1 MSGRF
6 IVVTGGPGSGK
17 STLIDALERAGHARS
32 VEAGRAII
40 QDQVAIGGLA
50 LPWNDPALFAE
61 LMLCWE
67 MRSFHTA
74 QEEPGIVFFD
84 RGVPDCIGYLRLM
97 GLPVPAH
104 MRRAADAFRYNR
116 LVFLAPPW
124 REIFHQDEER
134 KQDFAE
140 AVRTCQAMAST
151 YAGLGYELVELPR
164 APTDERVA
172 FVLDRI
178 RAAPS
183 PDS

>member
-1 MSGRF
+1 MSERF
-6 IVVTGGPGSGK
+6 VVITGGPGSGK
-17 STLIDALERAGHARS
+17 STLIEVLEDAGHARS

-40 QDQVAIGGLA
+40 RDQVAIGGPA
-50 LPWNDPALFAE
+50 LPWSDPAFFAE

-67 MRSFHTA
+67 MRSYGMA
-74 QEEPGIVFFD
+74 QEQFGLVFFD

-104 MRRAADAFRYNR
+104 MHRAADVCRYNR

-134 KQDFAE
+134 RQDFAE
-140 AVRTCQAMAST
+140 AVRTFEALAST
-151 YAGLGYELVELPR
+151 YRDLGYELVELPC
-164 APTDERVA
+164 APVEERRR
-172 FVLDRI
+172 FVLDRL
-178 RAAPS
+178 RAGPS

>member
-1 MSGRF
+1 MSDRF
-6 IVVTGGPGSGK
+6 IIVTGGPGSGK

-40 QDQVAIGGLA
+40 QDQLAIGGPA

-67 MRSFHTA
+67 MRSYGLA
-74 QEEPGIVFFD
+74 QGERGLVFFD

-97 GLPVPAH
+97 GLPVPEH
-104 MRRAADAFRYNR
+104 MRRAAEIYRYNG

-124 REIFHQDEER
+124 PEIFRQDRER

-140 AVRTCQAMAST
+140 AVRTCDALAST
-151 YAGLGYELVELPR
+151 YRELGYELAELPR
-164 APTDERVA
+164 ATVEERVR

-178 RAAPS
+178 RAAPC